1 MVRGSKLKKKPV
13 EITSFKILTNIYS
26 FEPADDCGFTGV
38 TNKEAIREDY
48 EKYRGETQSRNE
60 SVFNALSGLKRIV
73 LGSVFE
79 RHFEAATAEDA
90 ETDWERLSAY
100 KNEAVYVRSRQQS
113 VRVIYQIQV
122 LQKLHASLQ
131 VKVPYT

>member
-1 MVRGSKLKKKPV
+1 M
-13 EITSFKILTNIYS
+13 
-26 FEPADDCGFTGV
+26 

-122 LQKLHASLQ
+122 QQKILKLFTFIFCHIFVFALTFFFLFVVQ
-131 VKVPYT
+131 TLYMNIDN

>member
-1 MVRGSKLKKKPV
+1 M
-13 EITSFKILTNIYS
+13 
-26 FEPADDCGFTGV
+26 

-122 LQKLHASLQ
+122 LPEITSKSSSQGTIPLGRFLNGHILVFACADLF
-131 VKVPYT
+131 V

>member
-1 MVRGSKLKKKPV
+1 M
-13 EITSFKILTNIYS
+13 
-26 FEPADDCGFTGV
+26 

-122 LQKLHASLQ
+122 LPEITCKSSSQGTIHVGRCLHGHIL
-131 VKVPYT
+131 VFELTFFF